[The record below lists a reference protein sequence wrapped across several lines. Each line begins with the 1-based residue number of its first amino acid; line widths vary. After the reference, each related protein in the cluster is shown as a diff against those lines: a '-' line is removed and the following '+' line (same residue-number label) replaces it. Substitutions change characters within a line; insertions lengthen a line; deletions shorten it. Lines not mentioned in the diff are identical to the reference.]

1 MNSKDGNLMPPHINH
16 WLAANVEICYT
27 KMEVE
32 WQFSKLL
39 FRKPKYPVSLHM
51 VTKIYNINKQ
61 TDIYKYSFPWK
72 NTSCY

>member
-1 MNSKDGNLMPPHINH
+1 MNSKDGNLMPPYINH

-39 FRKPKYPVSLHM
+39 FRKPKYPV
-51 VTKIYNINKQ
+51 
-61 TDIYKYSFPWK
+61 
-72 NTSCY
+72 